1 MPIMN
6 RSGLYNWLVSLIL
19 VGLILSAAFFFQ
31 DKVLNWFE
39 AVSLR
44 IMYSNLKIEDLAAG
58 GGDEAKEGDTV
69 KVHYTGMLEDGK
81 KFDSSIDRGQPFEFT
96 IGAGQVIKGWDVG
109 VLGMKVGGRRKLT
122 VPPELAY
129 GDRDIGNGL
138 IPANSILVFEIELL
152 EIVR

>member
-81 KFDSSIDRGQPFEFT
+81 KFDSSVDRGQPFEFT